1 MRKMEFKMERPNLVK
16 EGQDVEVTESQL
28 PTSYYYTILPAVGM
42 SGNYQFRERLKSRKG
57 VVQEIKETPRGYY
70 VIVAF
75 DEEEVQKPLSQKN
88 KNRKC
93 QKKLIFSQKS
103 VTIKSKS
110 ITHCLAG
117 KQFEAVV

>member
-1 MRKMEFKMERPNLVK
+1 MRKMEFKMETPNLVK

-75 DEEEVQKPLSQKN
+75 DEEEV
-88 KNRKC
+88 
-93 QKKLIFSQKS
+93 
-103 VTIKSKS
+103 
-110 ITHCLAG
+110 
-117 KQFEAVV
+117 